1 MKISRKVQ
9 KAYLISVL
17 LVSLIL
23 ATAGTTAIYAKY
35 VKGVDFTGNVTV
47 SAELVDTFLL
57 YEHKVDRNELGK
69 YVIDPANDVSSN
81 EYILMPGVDIPK
93 DPTISI
99 TGKTDIPAYLYIE
112 VVDGITD
119 SAITYS
125 LTTVWTEV
133 ADITG
138 PNGGKVYVYTPAM
151 TEDMEIQILQG
162 NIIIVSQTLDHSNVS
177 KSYSL
182 DFYAYMAQV
191 PNSTDTPA
199 AVFTSNFPTP

>member
-57 YEHKVDRNELGK
+57 YESEASRTELGD
-69 YVIDPANDVSSN
+69 YSLTEVSVTENS
-81 EYILMPGVDIPK
+81 YILMPGVDIPK